1 MNPHTGQVKIFETK
15 EEANA
20 AGYTVDLS
28 DQQAKIMFQMTE
40 QARVAMMK
48 RKDEFKKKH
57 KAAKKVV
64 KSERQKLKAARKDER
79 NRRNKNKS

>member
-28 DQQAKIMFQMTE
+28 DQQAKMMFQMTE

-48 RKDEFKKKH
+48 RKDEFKKKQ

>member
-1 MNPHTGQVKIFETK
+1 MDPHTGQIKSFDTK

-28 DQQAKIMFQMTE
+28 NQQAKMMFQMTE
-40 QARVAMMK
+40 QARIVIMK
-48 RKDEFKKKH
+48 RKEEFKKKQ
-57 KAAKKVV
+57 KVAKKVA

-79 NRRNKNKS
+79 NRRNKNRS